1 MAIACL
7 YNKKIIMKFN
17 LKNTDPSG
25 ARLGEVET
33 PHGNFNT
40 PAFMPVGTRGT
51 VKAMTPEE
59 LVGIGAEIILANTY
73 HLWLRPTSKLIKEL
87 GGLHKFMN
95 WSGPIL
101 TDSGGYQV
109 FSLAENRK
117 IEEEG
122 VHFQSHIDGAK
133 MFLTPELAIEI
144 QQDLGVDIIMPLDEC
159 TPYPADRA
167 YTKNSMDLTSR
178 WAKRCRDEHEKRD
191 GSLSDQGLFG
201 IVQGGMYE
209 DMRIESAKTL
219 IDMDLDGYSIG
230 GLSVGEGKDLM
241 REMTNVVAPILPT
254 DKPRYLMG
262 VGYAE
267 DILMAVE
274 AGVDMFDCVLP
285 TRNGRNGSLF
295 TSGGKLVIKNSQYEK
310 DSNPIDSD
318 CRCYT
323 CSNYSRAYLRHLY
336 MSGEILASRLNTIH
350 NLYYYLNL
358 MEGIR
363 EAIKENKFGEFK
375 KATLDRLAL
384 GI

>member
-1 MAIACL
+1 
-7 YNKKIIMKFN
+7 MKFN